1 MNDRSI
7 RPRVAGV
14 RRALTRLVYA
24 RAALL
29 ACGVVLSAWLLV
41 DGVQMAR
48 GREPFAAGRSAGMT
62 VGIVMFTALMVAWL
76 LARYR
81 THHINDVRAALW
93 IEERDSDTRP
103 ASFALVTLIEALVEL
118 GSSPT
123 NASATNAS
131 ATDPSVRAIAES
143 PLLQAS
149 ASTVLARTDVPRALR
164 RSARRQLLGPAL
176 FAAGACIALV
186 AGALVRSRPSGFA
199 GSVLRAVTG
208 DTAMARSIP
217 PLGAWQVRI
226 DAPAYMRLAPQQ
238 FGNVQNVAAVSGS
251 TVQLRGTGPVPEQVI
266 ERLVGDLVGDLVVDA
281 AETPAGT
288 RRARALLPTVNGDG
302 WQVRTVAT
310 DRPVTIEL
318 ARGGRARLLVIEGR
332 ADSIPTV
339 LLRQP
344 ARDSVF
350 RAPEGSLALVASV
363 RDDIGLAHA
372 TFELIVSSGEGE
384 RFTARTV
391 QMGARRFAGERVGTI
406 RATIDLAALK
416 LVAGDIVHLRAIA
429 RDAHPAS
436 NREYGSSE
444 TRSFR
449 IARAAE
455 YDSVAVEAA
464 PPPAVD
470 KSLLSQRMLLML
482 TERLEKQRLT
492 LERTTLM
499 RESINIGRDQAR
511 LRQAVGDVV
520 FQRLSGDVS
529 GEHTHSVGD
538 GHDHGVEQQQG
549 KLALTGGNAGG
560 VLEEGDD
567 SPVIAINQPLL
578 EAYNAMW
585 DAGRALEQGDPKAA
599 IPHMRL
605 ALAAIERARSAER
618 LYLRGKPPTV
628 IIDLAKVRLAGKD
641 TGTTNLRRE
650 RDALPSRQ
658 ARRAAR
664 LVVAAQLVARDASA
678 ARDSL
683 AVLRV
688 EALGD
693 SPAFAAAV
701 GAALDML
708 DRGGDAT
715 EAFVR
720 ARRVL
725 GGVVRTEAGAWSRGV
740 PR

>member
-1 MNDRSI
+1 MNG
-7 RPRVAGV
+7 AGV
-14 RRALTRLVYA
+14 LALVTGLRRALTRVIYM
-24 RAALL
+24 RAMLL
-29 ACGVVLSAWLLV
+29 ACGVVLSVLVVV
-41 DGVQMAR
+41 DGVSLAR
-48 GREPFAAGRSAGMT
+48 NYAPFAVGTGNGIAVGLT
-62 VGIVMFTALMVAWL
+62 VFVVLLLTWLVA
-76 LARYR
+76 RRR
-81 THHINDVRAALW
+81 TREINDVRAALW
-93 IEERDSDTRP
+93 IEERDTDVGP
-103 ASFALVTLIEALVEL
+103 ASFALVTLIEALVGL
-118 GSSPT
+118 RDAAPDQSM
-123 NASATNAS
+123 
-131 ATDPSVRAIAES
+131 RAMAES
-143 PLLQAS
+143 PLLLSSAS
-149 ASTVLARTDVPRALR
+149 AVLARTDLTRALR
-164 RSARRQLLGPAL
+164 RSTKNQLLGPAL
-176 FAAGACIALV
+176 FV
-186 AGALVRSRPSGFA
+186 AGALSVLVSGALLRSRPSSIA
-199 GSVLRAVTG
+199 ESVRRVVTS
-208 DTAMARSIP
+208 DSAMATPIP
-217 PLGAWQVRI
+217 PLGAWQVRVEF
-226 DAPAYMRLAPQQ
+226 PAYTRRAPQQ
-238 FGNVQNVAAVSGS
+238 FGDVQNVAAVSGS

-266 ERLVGDLVGDLVVDA
+266 ERIVGEASDTLNGA
-281 AETPAGT
+281 
-288 RRARALLPTVNGDG
+288 RRERVLLPTETGEG
-302 WQVRTVAT
+302 WQVRAVAT
-310 DRPVTIEL
+310 DGPVTIRL

-332 ADSIPTV
+332 SDSIPAV
-339 LLRQP
+339 SLLQP

-350 RAPEGSLALVASV
+350 RTPDGTLALTASL
-363 RDDIGLAHA
+363 RDDIGLATA
-372 TFELIVSSGEGE
+372 RFELIVSSGEGE

-391 QMGARRFAGERVGTI
+391 QMGARNFAGDRAGTI
-406 RATIDLAALK
+406 RATMDIAALK

-449 IARAAE
+449 IARLAE
-455 YDSVAVEAA
+455 YDSVAVEPA
-464 PPPAVD
+464 PPPEVD

-482 TERLEKQRLT
+482 TEKLEKQRPA
-492 LERTTLM
+492 LERRTLLN
-499 RESINIGRDQAR
+499 ESIKLGRDQAR

-529 GEHTHSVGD
+529 GEHTHTAGD

-549 KLALTGGNAGG
+549 KLALSGGNTGG

-585 DAGRALEQGDPKAA
+585 DAGRELEQGNPKAA

-628 IIDLAKVRLAGKD
+628 IIDIDKVRLAGKD
-641 TGTTNLRRE
+641 TGATNLRRE
-650 RDALPSRQ
+650 RDALPPRE

-664 LVVAAQLVARDASA
+664 LVVAAQLVRQDLSG

-701 GAALDML
+701 GAVLDAVG
-708 DRGGDAT
+708 RGGNVT
-715 EAFVR
+715 EEFVR

-725 GGVVRTEAGAWSRGV
+725 GGVVRTDAGAWSRGMS
-740 PR
+740 R

>member
-1 MNDRSI
+1 MNDTRLLS
-7 RPRVAGV
+7 RVAGV

-24 RAALL
+24 RAMLVAGSV
-29 ACGVVLSAWLLV
+29 ALSAWLVV
-41 DGVQMAR
+41 DGVRLAR
-48 GREPFAAGRSAGMT
+48 GSAPFTGGGSVGVVVGSALLA
-62 VGIVMFTALMVAWL
+62 VLLAAWL
-76 LARYR
+76 RARRR
-81 THHINDVRAALW
+81 TRDINDVRTALW
-93 IEERDSDTRP
+93 IEERDTDARP
-103 ASFALVTLIEALVEL
+103 ASFALVTLVEALVARR
-118 GSSPT
+118 
-123 NASATNAS
+123 ASAADLS
-131 ATDPSVRAIAES
+131 ARAIAES

-149 ASTVLARTDVPRALR
+149 ASAVLARTDVPRALR
-164 RSARRQLLGPAL
+164 RSAKNQLLGPAL
-176 FAAGACIALV
+176 FVAGALSVLV
-186 AGALVRSRPSGFA
+186 VGALVRSGPSGIA
-199 GSVLRAVTG
+199 GSVSRAVTG
-208 DTAMARSIP
+208 DSAMAAPIP

-226 DAPAYMRLAPQQ
+226 DAPAYMRRVPQQ
-238 FGNVQNVAAVSGS
+238 FGDVQNVGAVSGS
-251 TVQLRGTGPVPEQVI
+251 TVQLRGTGPIPEQVTA
-266 ERLVGDLVGDLVVDA
+266 RLVGDAADTLAAARRERVLV
-281 AETPAGT
+281 
-288 RRARALLPTVNGDG
+288 PTASGDG
-302 WQVRTVAT
+302 WQVRTIAT
-310 DRPVTIEL
+310 DGPVTIQL
-318 ARGGRARLLVIEGR
+318 SRGGRARLLVIEGR
-332 ADSIPTV
+332 ADSIPAV
-339 LLRQP
+339 SLLQP

-363 RDDIGLAHA
+363 RDDIGLATA
-372 TFELIVSSGEGE
+372 RFELIVSSGEGE

-391 QMGARRFAGERVGTI
+391 AMGARRFADDRAGTI
-406 RATIDLAALK
+406 RATMDIAALE

-449 IARAAE
+449 IARVAE
-455 YDSVAVEAA
+455 YDSVAVEPA
-464 PPPAVD
+464 PPPEVD

-482 TERLEKQRLT
+482 TEKLEKQRPS
-492 LERTTLM
+492 LERKTLM
-499 RESINIGRDQAR
+499 SESIKIARDQAR
-511 LRQAVGDVV
+511 LRQAVGDIV

-529 GEHTHSVGD
+529 GEHAHTVGD

-549 KLALTGGNAGG
+549 KLALSGSNAGG

-585 DAGRALEQGDPKAA
+585 DAGRELEQGSPTSA

-618 LYLRGKPPTV
+618 LYLRGRPPTV
-628 IIDLAKVRLAGKD
+628 IIDIAKVRLAGKD
-641 TGTTNLRRE
+641 SGTTNTRRE
-650 RDALPSRQ
+650 RDALPPRE

-664 LVVAAQLVARDASA
+664 LVVAAQLVTGDVSA
-678 ARDSL
+678 ARDTL

-701 GAALDML
+701 GAVLDALG
-708 DRGGDAT
+708 RNGDAT

-725 GGVVRTEAGAWSRGV
+725 GGVVRTDASAWSRGV

>member
-1 MNDRSI
+1 MSETTLLSVVR
-7 RPRVAGV
+7 GV
-14 RRALTRLVYA
+14 RRVLTRVVFA
-24 RAALL
+24 RATLL
-29 ACGVVLSAWLLV
+29 ALGIVFSAWLV
-41 DGVQMAR
+41 ADGVGLAR
-48 GREPFAAGRSAGMT
+48 GGAPLGTERRAILAFAVALGVALA
-62 VGIVMFTALMVAWL
+62 VGGV
-76 LARYR
+76 LAVRR
-81 THHINDVRAALW
+81 TRGITDVRAALW
-93 IEERDSDTRP
+93 LEERGAGVGT
-103 ASFALVTLIEALVEL
+103 ASFALVTLVEALI
-118 GSSPT
+118 GRQTSGAD
-123 NASATNAS
+123 ASRVDLS
-131 ATDPSVRAIAES
+131 AREISEN

-149 ASTVLARTDVPRALR
+149 ARAVVARTDVPRALR
-164 RSARRQLLGPAL
+164 RTARNQLLGPAL
-176 FAAGACIALV
+176 FAGGALAVLV
-186 AGALVRSRPSGFA
+186 LGALVRSSGSGTA
-199 GSVLRAVTG
+199 SSLLRAVTG
-208 DTAMARSIP
+208 DMAMATPIP
-217 PLGAWQVRI
+217 PLGAWTVRV
-226 DAPAYMRLAPQQ
+226 DAPAYTRRAPQLL
-238 FGNVQNVAAVSGS
+238 GDAQNVAAVSGS

-266 ERLVGDLVGDLVVDA
+266 ERMVGA
-281 AETPAGT
+281 AADTLAAA
-288 RRARALLPTVNGDG
+288 RRQRALLPTVTGDG
-302 WQVRTVAT
+302 WEVRTVAT
-310 DRPVTIEL
+310 DGPVTL
-318 ARGGRARLLVIEGR
+318 QLDRGGRSRLLVVEGR
-332 ADSIPTV
+332 ADSIPMV
-339 LLRQP
+339 SLLQP

-350 RAPEGSLALVASV
+350 RTPEGSLALVASV
-363 RDDIGLAHA
+363 RDDIGLANA
-372 TFELIVSSGEGE
+372 RFELIVSSGDGE

-391 QMGARRFAGERVGTI
+391 QMGARTYAGERAGTI
-406 RATIDLAALK
+406 RATMDIAALK

-436 NREYGSSE
+436 NREFGSSE

-449 IARAAE
+449 IARVAE
-455 YDSVAVEAA
+455 YDSVAVEPA
-464 PPPAVD
+464 PPPEVD

-482 TERLEKQRLT
+482 TEKLEKQRPT
-492 LERTTLM
+492 LERKTLLS
-499 RESINIGRDQAR
+499 ESTKIARDQAR

-529 GEHTHSVGD
+529 GEHAHSAGD

-585 DAGRALEQGDPKAA
+585 DAGRELEQGDPKAA

-628 IIDLAKVRLAGKD
+628 IIDIAKVRLAGKD
-641 TGTTNLRRE
+641 TGVTNLRRARE
-650 RDALPSRQ
+650 ALPPRE
-658 ARRAAR
+658 ARRAVR
-664 LVVAAQLVARDASA
+664 LVAAAQLVVSDASA

-688 EALGD
+688 DALGD

-701 GAALDML
+701 GDILEVLA
-708 DRGGDAT
+708 REGDVTA
-715 EAFVR
+715 AFVR